1 MSDQTVRRRVERL
14 LQGERRPD
22 DLTRIFMHMRDR
34 SDGRES
40 VQEIGDFVA
49 HQNDRIKGLVTRS
62 SRRRFKEL
70 QFQLEY
76 ILDGEMK
83 SESLPQGVKDFL
95 LYNVENLDNS
105 YFKKGSI
112 SRSNAYHLVQ
122 SINKKLKLLDNGR
135 WSAYDTQSG
144 SWLITDEEIALF
156 NKLLHVLVIAPVFT
170 GEQLCQDIKGA
181 LKINALLRKGEMK
194 AFNDAFAFIQLY
206 AVSVMNGSTIVLQDG
221 SKATLVASTDPRV
234 NETVSVL
241 IEMTLPFSGN
251 RSIKFAPCMFTT
263 NCKHTEHC
271 QDELLAQDRPRN
283 LPLDVKEDGRLGR
296 VVN

>member
-105 YFKKGSI
+105 
-112 SRSNAYHLVQ
+112 
-122 SINKKLKLLDNGR
+122 
-135 WSAYDTQSG
+135 
-144 SWLITDEEIALF
+144 
-156 NKLLHVLVIAPVFT
+156 
-170 GEQLCQDIKGA
+170 
-181 LKINALLRKGEMK
+181 
-194 AFNDAFAFIQLY
+194 
-206 AVSVMNGSTIVLQDG
+206 
-221 SKATLVASTDPRV
+221 
-234 NETVSVL
+234 
-241 IEMTLPFSGN
+241 
-251 RSIKFAPCMFTT
+251 
-263 NCKHTEHC
+263 
-271 QDELLAQDRPRN
+271 
-283 LPLDVKEDGRLGR
+283 
-296 VVN
+296 